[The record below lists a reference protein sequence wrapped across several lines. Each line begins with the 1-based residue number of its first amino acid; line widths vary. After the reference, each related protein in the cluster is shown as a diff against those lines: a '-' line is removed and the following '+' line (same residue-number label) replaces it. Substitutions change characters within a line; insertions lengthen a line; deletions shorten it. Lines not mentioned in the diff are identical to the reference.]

1 MFRTFVDSTANA
13 LVATTQFMGGGTP
26 REHNEMRIVHKI
38 VSGNTTARTYR
49 VRAGQGSGN
58 GLTFC
63 NGSDDATRN
72 GRYAGK
78 VASTITITEYEA

>member
-1 MFRTFVDSTANA
+1 
-13 LVATTQFMGGGTP
+13 
-26 REHNEMRIVHKI
+26 MRIVYK
-38 VSGNTTARTYR
+38 VASTNTVARTYR

-72 GRYAGK
+72 GKYAGK